1 MRTLII
7 TNEVDKIENQ
17 DKFELRELESES
29 SLITTSDVFA
39 KAPPQANT
47 ACRNR
52 MR

>member
-1 MRTLII
+1 MRMLII
-7 TNEVDKIENQ
+7 TNEADKIEHQ
-17 DKFELRELESES
+17 GKFELRELESES

-47 ACRNR
+47 ECRNR